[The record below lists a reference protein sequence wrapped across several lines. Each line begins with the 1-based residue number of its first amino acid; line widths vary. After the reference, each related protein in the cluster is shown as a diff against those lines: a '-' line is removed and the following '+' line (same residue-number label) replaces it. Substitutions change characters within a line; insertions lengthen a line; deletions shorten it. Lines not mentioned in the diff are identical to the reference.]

1 MTLDAFLA
9 WEERQ
14 ELRWEFDGFAPVA
27 MTGGSK
33 EREVIGNDLR
43 TLPLVARLGNCMKIR
58 TIRAMEIS
66 FLFGAHI

>member
-1 MTLDAFLA
+1 
-9 WEERQ
+9 
-14 ELRWEFDGFAPVA
+14 